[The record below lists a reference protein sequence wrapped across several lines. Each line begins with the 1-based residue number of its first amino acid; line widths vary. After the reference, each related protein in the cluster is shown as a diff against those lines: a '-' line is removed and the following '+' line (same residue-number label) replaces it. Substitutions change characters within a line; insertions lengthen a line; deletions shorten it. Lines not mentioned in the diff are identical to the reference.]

1 MRARSE
7 KPAPAKYTGV
17 RRCGAAGLGDAGDV
31 GIGTN
36 IAVVEPVVVIVSV
49 VVAVVELGVTVVGL
63 KEHAESAGR
72 PVQEKLT
79 GAVKL
84 P

>member
-1 MRARSE
+1 M
-7 KPAPAKYTGV
+7 
-17 RRCGAAGLGDAGDV
+17 GDAGDV
-31 GIGTN
+31 GIGAS
-36 IAVVEPVVVIVSV
+36 IAVAEPVVVMVSV
-49 VVAVVELGVTVVGL
+49 VVAAVEFGVTDAGL

-79 GAVKL
+79 GVVKL